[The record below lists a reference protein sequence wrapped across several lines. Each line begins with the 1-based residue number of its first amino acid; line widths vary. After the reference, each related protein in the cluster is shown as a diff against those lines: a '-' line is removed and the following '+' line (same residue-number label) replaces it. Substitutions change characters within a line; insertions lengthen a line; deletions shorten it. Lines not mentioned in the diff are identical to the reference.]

1 MLNSPEFSIQEV
13 VPGVSAIFGGI
24 CNRGIIASQ
33 GDVLVVD
40 SGMSVA
46 EATPLRAQADKLRNG
61 GALTLFNTHPHPD
74 HVFGNQVFADAPI
87 VAQQGVRDVLVN
99 AGEQVLAGIK
109 QNPQMA
115 ARIGDIKLTPP
126 TLTFQDQLTLFVGE
140 IEVQLI
146 YFGVAHSPSDS
157 IAWLPQSKT
166 LFTGDLLFNNLVPA
180 SPPGGSVANWISFLA
195 RLEQL
200 GAEHVIPGHG
210 PIQDPSALGVLRTW
224 FETLYAQVKEAV
236 EHDSSRE
243 TAIAT
248 LPARMQA
255 IAPRMLEERFPRI
268 IEVVYDEVL
277 RTPNK

>member
-1 MLNSPEFSIQEV
+1 MSNAPEFSIQDV
-13 VPGVSAIFGGI
+13 APGVSAIFGGI

-46 EATPLRAQADKLRNG
+46 EATPLRAEADRLHNQG
-61 GALTLFNTHPHPD
+61 TLTLFNTHPHPD
-74 HVFGNQVFADAPI
+74 HVFGNQVFADTQI
-87 VAQQGVRDVLVN
+87 IAQQGVRDVMVN
-99 AGEQVLAGIK
+99 TGEQILAGIQ
-109 QNPQMA
+109 QNPRMA
-115 ARIGDIKLTPP
+115 ALVGDVTLTAP
-126 TLTFQDQLTLFVGE
+126 TLTFQDQVTVFVGE

-166 LFTGDLLFNNLVPA
+166 LFTGDLLFNGLVPA
-180 SPPGGSVANWISFLA
+180 IPPNCNVANWIAFLT

-224 FETLYAQVKEAV
+224 FETLYSLVKEAV
-236 EHDSSRE
+236 QQGESRE
-243 TAIAT
+243 AAIASV
-248 LPARMQA
+248 PAKIQA
-255 IAPRMLEERFPRI
+255 VAPRTSEERLSGAI
-268 IEVVYDEVL
+268 GVTYDEIV
-277 RTPNK
+277 RNR